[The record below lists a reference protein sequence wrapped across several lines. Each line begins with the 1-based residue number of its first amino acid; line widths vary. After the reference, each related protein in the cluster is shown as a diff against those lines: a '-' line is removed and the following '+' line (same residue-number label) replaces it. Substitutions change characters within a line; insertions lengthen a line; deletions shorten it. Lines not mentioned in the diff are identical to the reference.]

1 MMLLEDVGMS
11 LDDCVVIREVL
22 SRVGDRWSV
31 FVVCLLRDGP
41 KRFSELRRANIGISQ
56 RMLTLTLRGLERD
69 GLVIRTVSTTAP
81 RRVDYALS
89 PLGRTL
95 LASVLDLA
103 AWANT
108 NRDEILSARSRFDS
122 VERPRPKRSDVREL
136 APPRSEAAPVFHEET
151 E

>member
-1 MMLLEDVGMS
+1 MLLEDVGMS

-31 FVVCLLRDGP
+31 FVVCLLREGP

-95 LASVLDLA
+95 LTSVLDLA

-136 APPRSEAAPVFHEET
+136 APRADAPQAFSEESE
-151 E
+151 

>member
-31 FVVCLLRDGP
+31 FVVCLLREGP

-95 LASVLDLA
+95 LTSVLDLA

-108 NRDEILSARSRFDS
+108 NRNEILSARSRFDS

-136 APPRSEAAPVFHEET
+136 APRADAPQAFSEESE
-151 E
+151 